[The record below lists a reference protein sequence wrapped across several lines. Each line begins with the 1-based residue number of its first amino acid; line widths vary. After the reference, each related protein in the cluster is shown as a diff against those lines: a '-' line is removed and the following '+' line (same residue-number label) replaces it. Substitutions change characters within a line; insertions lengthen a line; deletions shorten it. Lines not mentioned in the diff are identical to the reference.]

1 MQSYRIRILHP
12 NAMTRLRM
20 QPAMH
25 GLIGILFLL
34 ITIGV
39 YNRPDPNWA
48 VAGLFFLLGI
58 GSLVFPFMMKR
69 FKNIQSANSL
79 ARTVQAFACL
89 TGCLFVLT
97 HMQPLAAGFLFLTGV
112 AAAYIGYAEYK
123 IFMPSYI
130 RVDLN
135 GATLPTTFSE
145 KVISWSRLNNLILR
159 NDLLTI
165 DFKDNKVLQLEVLDE
180 PGADKE
186 AEMNAFFKS
195 RL

>member
-1 MQSYRIRILHP
+1 MQSYKIRILHP
-12 NAMTRLRM
+12 NAMTRLRL

-34 ITIGV
+34 VTIGI
-39 YNRPDPNWA
+39 YNNPHPGW
-48 VAGLFFLLGI
+48 VAAIFFFLLGM
-58 GSLVFPFMMKR
+58 GSIVFPFIMRR

-79 ARTVQAFACL
+79 MRTIQAFGCL
-89 TGCLFVLT
+89 TGSLYVLT
-97 HMQPLAAGFLFLTGV
+97 HMQPLAAGMLFLTGI

-130 RVDLN
+130 KVDFN
-135 GATLPTTFSE
+135 GASLPTTFSE
-145 KVISWSRLNNLILR
+145 KVISWSHLNNLILR
-159 NDLLTI
+159 NDLLTL